1 MGRGTQKGQ
10 PPCSTSQ
17 QHSTPSA
24 SASAKGPEQ
33 NSEGDPELGSVTI
46 ENVLWAVA
54 SIAFAGIV
62 VAVIKTYVTSKAGEI
77 K

>member
-1 MGRGTQKGQ
+1 MQYLAATLHTLGFRLGDRARTKL
-10 PPCSTSQ
+10 
-17 QHSTPSA
+17 H
-24 SASAKGPEQ
+24 
-33 NSEGDPELGSVTI
+33 GDPELGSVTI

-62 VAVIKTYVTSKAGEI
+62 VAVIKAYVTSKAGLI

>member
-1 MGRGTQKGQ
+1 MQYLAATLHTLGFRLGER
-10 PPCSTSQ
+10 
-17 QHSTPSA
+17 
-24 SASAKGPEQ
+24 AKTRA
-33 NSEGDPELGSVTI
+33 EGDPELGSVTI

>member
-1 MGRGTQKGQ
+1 MDYLAATLHTFGLRLGERARTKAQ
-10 PPCSTSQ
+10 
-17 QHSTPSA
+17 
-24 SASAKGPEQ
+24 
-33 NSEGDPELGSVTI
+33 GDPELGSVTI

-62 VAVIKTYVTSKAGEI
+62 VAVIKAYVTSKAGLI

>member
-1 MGRGTQKGQ
+1 MQYLAATIHTLGFRLGDRACAKFRDDPGR
-10 PPCSTSQ
+10 
-17 QHSTPSA
+17 
-24 SASAKGPEQ
+24 
-33 NSEGDPELGSVTI
+33 GSVTI

>member
-1 MGRGTQKGQ
+1 MQYLAATFHTLGFHFGERARTK
-10 PPCSTSQ
+10 
-17 QHSTPSA
+17 A
-24 SASAKGPEQ
+24 
-33 NSEGDPELGSVTI
+33 EGDPERGSVTI

-62 VAVIKTYVTSKAGEI
+62 VAVIKAYVTSKAGEI

>member
-1 MGRGTQKGQ
+1 MQYLAATLHTAVFRLGEKA
-10 PPCSTSQ
+10 STKA
-17 QHSTPSA
+17 H
-24 SASAKGPEQ
+24 
-33 NSEGDPELGSVTI
+33 GDPELGSVTI

>member
-1 MGRGTQKGQ
+1 M
-10 PPCSTSQ
+10 
-17 QHSTPSA
+17 QHLAATLHTLGFRLGERA
-24 SASAKGPEQ
+24 RTKLR
-33 NSEGDPELGSVTI
+33 DPELGSVTI

>member
-1 MGRGTQKGQ
+1 MRYLAATLHTLGFRLGER
-10 PPCSTSQ
+10 
-17 QHSTPSA
+17 
-24 SASAKGPEQ
+24 AKTRA
-33 NSEGDPELGSVTI
+33 EGDPELGSVTI

>member
-1 MGRGTQKGQ
+1 MQYFAATIHTLGCRLGDRAGATFR
-10 PPCSTSQ
+10 
-17 QHSTPSA
+17 
-24 SASAKGPEQ
+24 
-33 NSEGDPELGSVTI
+33 GDPGRGSVTI

>member
-1 MGRGTQKGQ
+1 MQYLAATLQTLGFHLGERARTK
-10 PPCSTSQ
+10 
-17 QHSTPSA
+17 A
-24 SASAKGPEQ
+24 ER
-33 NSEGDPELGSVTI
+33 NPELGSVTI

>member
-1 MGRGTQKGQ
+1 MAYLAATLHTLGFRLGERGRIK
-10 PPCSTSQ
+10 
-17 QHSTPSA
+17 A
-24 SASAKGPEQ
+24 
-33 NSEGDPELGSVTI
+33 EGDPELGSVTI

>member
-1 MGRGTQKGQ
+1 MDYLAATLHTAGFRLGQ
-10 PPCSTSQ
+10 APRT
-17 QHSTPSA
+17 
-24 SASAKGPEQ
+24 KFR
-33 NSEGDPELGSVTI
+33 GDPELGSVTI

-62 VAVIKTYVTSKAGEI
+62 VAVIKSYVTSKAGEI